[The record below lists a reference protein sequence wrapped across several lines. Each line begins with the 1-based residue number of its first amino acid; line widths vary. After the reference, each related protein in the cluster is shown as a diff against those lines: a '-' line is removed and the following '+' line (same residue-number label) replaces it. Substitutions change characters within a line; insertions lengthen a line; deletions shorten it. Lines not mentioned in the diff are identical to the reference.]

1 VKIFNTS
8 RITKSQLRQVV
19 CKSAKEMGVSKV
31 IFNSTAKHVS
41 GSYNAENNVM
51 FLDTKL
57 TKKELLDT
65 FFHELGHHVA
75 VKQNKWRGYHYDL
88 NPNITKEEIFK
99 TENKIDQIGNRLW
112 NKYVNIKQ
120 WGRYKYAYPIKYKN
134 ILMKTFFN
142 N

>member
-8 RITKSQLRQVV
+8 QLTKPQLRQTI
-19 CKSAKEMGVSKV
+19 CQSAKKLGVSKV
-31 IFNSTAKHVS
+31 IFNSSAKRVC
-41 GSYNAENNVM
+41 GSYNAESGIM
-51 FLDTKL
+51 FLDARL

-75 VKQNKWRGYHYDL
+75 VKQNKWSGYHYDL

-99 TENKIDQIGNRLW
+99 IENKIDQIGKQLW
-112 NKYVNIKQ
+112 NKYVDIKQ
-120 WGRYKYAYPIKYKN
+120 WGRYKYAYPIKHKRT
-134 ILMKTFFN
+134 LMKTFIN